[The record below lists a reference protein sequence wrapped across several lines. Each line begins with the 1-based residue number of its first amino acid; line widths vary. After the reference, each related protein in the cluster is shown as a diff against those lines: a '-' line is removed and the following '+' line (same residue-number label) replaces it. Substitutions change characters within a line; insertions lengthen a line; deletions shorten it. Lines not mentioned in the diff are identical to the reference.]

1 MFSFRDDRWRY
12 RGGVG
17 WTDAR
22 LDFYGV
28 GGSLPGGARKI
39 AYELEGL
46 FSTQQALLRLGDSRH
61 FLGLRWVW
69 LDFASL
75 LAEEEGEPDD
85 AELEFESRGSALG
98 PSWEFDS
105 RDNIFTPS
113 RGLVA
118 ALDSLFYREEVG
130 SDRDFETYRGYVF
143 AYLPIGKPLVL
154 GLRADARAARGD
166 VPFYQ
171 LPFID
176 LRGVP
181 LGRYQDENAGV
192 LEAEL
197 RWTFADRWGLVLFAG
212 DGRAWVR
219 VRRSTRP
226 KTRSPAASASATRS
240 RAGWG
245 SGPDWM
251 SLADRK
257 KRRST
262 SRSAAAGAEPRLL
275 YWGQGPIPPR
285 LASPQTDPSRRGRR
299 SAGAPTA
306 DRGSGSRTERR
317 AEGAE
322 EPLLEERF
330 LEEIGAAERRG
341 LAAERGVDGGRHE
354 EERNAAIRSRQLARE
369 VEPRYAGAEVDFD
382 ESAGRFAELQGTEE
396 RLGGVVRLDAESEGL
411 QQALEAA
418 EAAVVVFDDGD
429 DDLLGHLGPRTP
441 SKVVEPGFR
450 GAADA
455 RPGA

>member
-1 MFSFRDDRWRY
+1 MRGNRRRAAFAGLGALLLALASAAGARGGIFDAFRDPETGQIDLSVWLLDRKGFLPVPIFITEPAVGYGGGIAVAFFRESIAEAVAQGSKSGHLAPPDVFGGAVAGTENGTRFAGAGGMFSFRDDRWRY

-143 AYLPIGKPLVL
+143 AYLPLGKPLVL

-212 DGRAWVR
+212 DGRAWGAREAFDEAEDQVAGGVGIR
-219 VRRSTRP
+219 YEIARRLGLW
-226 KTRSPAASASATRS
+226 
-240 RAGWG
+240 AGLDVARGPEEEAFYLQVG
-245 SGPDWM
+245 SGW
-251 SLADRK
+251 R
-257 KRRST
+257 
-262 SRSAAAGAEPRLL
+262 
-275 YWGQGPIPPR
+275 
-285 LASPQTDPSRRGRR
+285 
-299 SAGAPTA
+299 
-306 DRGSGSRTERR
+306 
-317 AEGAE
+317 
-322 EPLLEERF
+322 
-330 LEEIGAAERRG
+330 
-341 LAAERGVDGGRHE
+341 
-354 EERNAAIRSRQLARE
+354 
-369 VEPRYAGAEVDFD
+369 
-382 ESAGRFAELQGTEE
+382 
-396 RLGGVVRLDAESEGL
+396 
-411 QQALEAA
+411 
-418 EAAVVVFDDGD
+418 
-429 DDLLGHLGPRTP
+429 
-441 SKVVEPGFR
+441 
-450 GAADA
+450 
-455 RPGA
+455 

>member
-1 MFSFRDDRWRY
+1 VAQGSESGHLAPPDVFGGAVAGTENGTRFAGAGGMFSFRDDRWRY

-143 AYLPIGKPLVL
+143 AYLPLGKPFVL

-212 DGRAWVR
+212 DGRAWGAREAFDEAEDQVAGGVGIR
-219 VRRSTRP
+219 YEIARRLGLW
-226 KTRSPAASASATRS
+226 
-240 RAGWG
+240 AGLDVARGPEEEAFYLQVG
-245 SGPDWM
+245 SGW
-251 SLADRK
+251 R
-257 KRRST
+257 
-262 SRSAAAGAEPRLL
+262 
-275 YWGQGPIPPR
+275 
-285 LASPQTDPSRRGRR
+285 
-299 SAGAPTA
+299 
-306 DRGSGSRTERR
+306 
-317 AEGAE
+317 
-322 EPLLEERF
+322 
-330 LEEIGAAERRG
+330 
-341 LAAERGVDGGRHE
+341 
-354 EERNAAIRSRQLARE
+354 
-369 VEPRYAGAEVDFD
+369 
-382 ESAGRFAELQGTEE
+382 
-396 RLGGVVRLDAESEGL
+396 
-411 QQALEAA
+411 
-418 EAAVVVFDDGD
+418 
-429 DDLLGHLGPRTP
+429 
-441 SKVVEPGFR
+441 
-450 GAADA
+450 
-455 RPGA
+455 